1 LFELLGTRLHR
12 FAADGAARHAHRLGH
27 LRQDFLIL
35 SRRNTA
41 QQRTQHVLAEAAVL
55 PQGFVGGNLHFAFSL
70 VAQSGPVHL
79 YFAIRQ
85 LDAARLRSVVPD
97 VAAGFAW
104 GAGAGHLLG
113 AQHQDLLE
121 HLVPDLVDHGLDH
134 LAGILNQVDDG
145 KQDLS
150 VGLAELLD
158 NGGRLARSAG
168 HDVVS
173 FLHGGRLLSVFLR
186 LATGFYR
193 IGANRRLPTCN

>member
-1 LFELLGTRLHR
+1 M
-12 FAADGAARHAHRLGH
+12 
-27 LRQDFLIL
+27 
-35 SRRNTA
+35 
-41 QQRTQHVLAEAAVL
+41 LAETAVL
-55 PQGFVGGNLHFAFSL
+55 PQGFVGGNLHFAFGL
-70 VAQSGPVHL
+70 VAQPGPLHL

-121 HLVPDLVDHGLDH
+121 HLVSDLVDHGLDH
-134 LAGILNQVDDG
+134 LAGILDQVDDG

-173 FLHGGRLLSVFLR
+173 FLHGGRLLSDSR

-193 IGANRRLPTCN
+193 IGANRRLPTFN

>member
-1 LFELLGTRLHR
+1 MEL
-12 FAADGAARHAHRLGH
+12 ARC
-27 LRQDFLIL
+27 Q
-35 SRRNTA
+35 
-41 QQRTQHVLAEAAVL
+41 AEAAVL
-55 PQGFVGGNLHFAFSL
+55 PQGFVGGNLHFAVGL
-70 VAQSGPVHL
+70 VAEPGSLHL

-85 LDAARLRSVVPD
+85 LDTARLRSVVPD
-97 VAAGFAW
+97 VAGGFAW

-121 HLVPDLVDHGLDH
+121 HLVSDLVDHGLEY
-134 LAGILNQVDDG
+134 LAGILDQVDDG
-145 KQDLS
+145 KQNLS

-158 NGGRLARSAG
+158 YGGRLARTAC

-193 IGANRRLPTCN
+193 IGANRRLPTFN